1 MKATIETIREIVKVL
16 TADEQQL
23 LKDTIKHGYW
33 GDASAAFVDE
43 ELGDIITIAAE
54 IYITNDAKKGGH
66 FSGRRVSAM
75 FRSIYKKMCSACD
88 NQAGIHLSH
97 CSDWWADGSGD
108 VLMLRADENAAWR
121 KWAKEPIQP
130 EEPKNEERLTDAIN
144 ACLAKQNSQNRKT
157 NSTMKTYRINQF
169 KTKEAVMDAI
179 IEVFK
184 RREDWTEAEARRT
197 GINPE
202 PTFKAQKAYDLAFQS
217 MGGNSFR
224 PGEYQKSKREMVD
237 YLNNME
243 SLFRDARLKW
253 FRFYTQHTYLST
265 DAGKSEREALLKKIN
280 VYNASIEGLT
290 NNFSRELLE
299 FLEKNRNCVDWRVA
313 RYSEDSVTFGLVDAA
328 DNIDQQSLLTFYIDR
343 GVTGSDEPTLVTS
356 IQNQGRWSCEEV
368 GPQYVRYA
376 WMGLLL
382 LDDRLKSLKEAM
394 IGYGSG
400 VKQMTT
406 AISTANVQLR
416 ELGLADYEARFEE
429 YERQNW

>member
-1 MKATIETIREIVKVL
+1 
-16 TADEQQL
+16 
-23 LKDTIKHGYW
+23 
-33 GDASAAFVDE
+33 
-43 ELGDIITIAAE
+43 
-54 IYITNDAKKGGH
+54 
-66 FSGRRVSAM
+66 
-75 FRSIYKKMCSACD
+75 
-88 NQAGIHLSH
+88 
-97 CSDWWADGSGD
+97 
-108 VLMLRADENAAWR
+108 
-121 KWAKEPIQP
+121 
-130 EEPKNEERLTDAIN
+130 
-144 ACLAKQNSQNRKT
+144 
-157 NSTMKTYRINQF
+157 MKTYRINQF

-243 SLFRDARLKW
+243 SLFHDARLKW
-253 FRFYTQHTYLST
+253 FRFYAQHTYLST

-280 VYNASIEGLT
+280 VYNASIEELT

-313 RYSEDSVTFGLVDAA
+313 RYSENSVTFGLVDAA

-343 GVTGSDEPTLVTS
+343 GVTGNDEPTLVTS

>member
-1 MKATIETIREIVKVL
+1 
-16 TADEQQL
+16 
-23 LKDTIKHGYW
+23 
-33 GDASAAFVDE
+33 
-43 ELGDIITIAAE
+43 
-54 IYITNDAKKGGH
+54 
-66 FSGRRVSAM
+66 
-75 FRSIYKKMCSACD
+75 
-88 NQAGIHLSH
+88 
-97 CSDWWADGSGD
+97 
-108 VLMLRADENAAWR
+108 
-121 KWAKEPIQP
+121 
-130 EEPKNEERLTDAIN
+130 
-144 ACLAKQNSQNRKT
+144 
-157 NSTMKTYRINQF
+157 MKTYRINQF

-243 SLFRDARLKW
+243 SLFHDARLKW
-253 FRFYTQHTYLST
+253 FRFYAQHTYLST

-313 RYSEDSVTFGLVDAA
+313 RYSENSVTFGLVDAA

-416 ELGLADYEARFEE
+416 ELGLADCEARFEE

>member
-1 MKATIETIREIVKVL
+1 
-16 TADEQQL
+16 
-23 LKDTIKHGYW
+23 
-33 GDASAAFVDE
+33 
-43 ELGDIITIAAE
+43 
-54 IYITNDAKKGGH
+54 
-66 FSGRRVSAM
+66 
-75 FRSIYKKMCSACD
+75 
-88 NQAGIHLSH
+88 
-97 CSDWWADGSGD
+97 
-108 VLMLRADENAAWR
+108 
-121 KWAKEPIQP
+121 
-130 EEPKNEERLTDAIN
+130 
-144 ACLAKQNSQNRKT
+144 
-157 NSTMKTYRINQF
+157 MKTYRINQF

-243 SLFRDARLKW
+243 SLFHDARLKW
-253 FRFYTQHTYLST
+253 FRFYAQHTYLST

-343 GVTGSDEPTLVTS
+343 GVTGNDEPTLVTS

-406 AISTANVQLR
+406 AISTANIQLR
-416 ELGLADYEARFEE
+416 ELGLADCEARFEE

>member
-1 MKATIETIREIVKVL
+1 
-16 TADEQQL
+16 
-23 LKDTIKHGYW
+23 
-33 GDASAAFVDE
+33 
-43 ELGDIITIAAE
+43 
-54 IYITNDAKKGGH
+54 
-66 FSGRRVSAM
+66 
-75 FRSIYKKMCSACD
+75 
-88 NQAGIHLSH
+88 
-97 CSDWWADGSGD
+97 
-108 VLMLRADENAAWR
+108 
-121 KWAKEPIQP
+121 
-130 EEPKNEERLTDAIN
+130 
-144 ACLAKQNSQNRKT
+144 
-157 NSTMKTYRINQF
+157 MKTYRINQF

-243 SLFRDARLKW
+243 SLFHDARLKW
-253 FRFYTQHTYLST
+253 FRFYTQHNYLST

-343 GVTGSDEPTLVTS
+343 GVTGNDEPTLVTS

-382 LDDRLKSLKEAM
+382 LDDRLKSLKEVM
-394 IGYGSG
+394 VRYGSG

-416 ELGLADYEARFEE
+416 ELGLADCEARFEE

>member
-1 MKATIETIREIVKVL
+1 MKKYVV
-16 TADEQQL
+16 
-23 LKDTIKHGYW
+23 
-33 GDASAAFVDE
+33 
-43 ELGDIITIAAE
+43 
-54 IYITNDAKKGGH
+54 NH
-66 FSGRRVSAM
+66 FR
-75 FRSIYKKMCSACD
+75 
-88 NQAGIHLSH
+88 
-97 CSDWWADGSGD
+97 
-108 VLMLRADENAAWR
+108 
-121 KWAKEPIQP
+121 
-130 EEPKNEERLTDAIN
+130 
-144 ACLAKQNSQNRKT
+144 
-157 NSTMKTYRINQF
+157 
-169 KTKEAVMDAI
+169 TKEAVMDAI
-179 IEVFK
+179 IDVFK
-184 RREDWTEAEARRT
+184 RREDWCEYEARLN
-197 GINPE
+197 GVNPE
-202 PTFKAQKAYDLAFQS
+202 PEFRAQKAYDLAFQS
-217 MGGNSFR
+217 MGGNSFQ

-243 SLFRDARLKW
+243 SLFHDARLKW
-253 FRFYTQHTYLST
+253 FRFYTQRTYLST

-313 RYSEDSVTFGLVDAA
+313 RYSENSVTFGLVDAA

>member
-1 MKATIETIREIVKVL
+1 
-16 TADEQQL
+16 
-23 LKDTIKHGYW
+23 
-33 GDASAAFVDE
+33 
-43 ELGDIITIAAE
+43 
-54 IYITNDAKKGGH
+54 
-66 FSGRRVSAM
+66 
-75 FRSIYKKMCSACD
+75 
-88 NQAGIHLSH
+88 
-97 CSDWWADGSGD
+97 
-108 VLMLRADENAAWR
+108 
-121 KWAKEPIQP
+121 
-130 EEPKNEERLTDAIN
+130 
-144 ACLAKQNSQNRKT
+144 
-157 NSTMKTYRINQF
+157 MKTYRINQF

-253 FRFYTQHTYLST
+253 FRFYAQHTYLST

>member
-1 MKATIETIREIVKVL
+1 
-16 TADEQQL
+16 
-23 LKDTIKHGYW
+23 
-33 GDASAAFVDE
+33 
-43 ELGDIITIAAE
+43 
-54 IYITNDAKKGGH
+54 
-66 FSGRRVSAM
+66 
-75 FRSIYKKMCSACD
+75 
-88 NQAGIHLSH
+88 
-97 CSDWWADGSGD
+97 
-108 VLMLRADENAAWR
+108 
-121 KWAKEPIQP
+121 
-130 EEPKNEERLTDAIN
+130 
-144 ACLAKQNSQNRKT
+144 
-157 NSTMKTYRINQF
+157 MKTYRINQF

-224 PGEYQKSKREMVD
+224 PGEYQKSQREMVD

-253 FRFYTQHTYLST
+253 FRFYAQHTYLST

-416 ELGLADYEARFEE
+416 ELGLADCEARFEE

>member
-1 MKATIETIREIVKVL
+1 
-16 TADEQQL
+16 
-23 LKDTIKHGYW
+23 
-33 GDASAAFVDE
+33 
-43 ELGDIITIAAE
+43 
-54 IYITNDAKKGGH
+54 
-66 FSGRRVSAM
+66 
-75 FRSIYKKMCSACD
+75 
-88 NQAGIHLSH
+88 
-97 CSDWWADGSGD
+97 
-108 VLMLRADENAAWR
+108 
-121 KWAKEPIQP
+121 
-130 EEPKNEERLTDAIN
+130 
-144 ACLAKQNSQNRKT
+144 
-157 NSTMKTYRINQF
+157 MKTYRINQF

-184 RREDWTEAEARRT
+184 RREDWTEAEGRRT

-243 SLFRDARLKW
+243 SLFHDARLKW
-253 FRFYTQHTYLST
+253 FRFYAQHTYLST

-280 VYNASIEGLT
+280 VYNASIEELT

-416 ELGLADYEARFEE
+416 ELGLADCEARFEE

>member
-1 MKATIETIREIVKVL
+1 
-16 TADEQQL
+16 
-23 LKDTIKHGYW
+23 
-33 GDASAAFVDE
+33 
-43 ELGDIITIAAE
+43 
-54 IYITNDAKKGGH
+54 
-66 FSGRRVSAM
+66 
-75 FRSIYKKMCSACD
+75 
-88 NQAGIHLSH
+88 
-97 CSDWWADGSGD
+97 
-108 VLMLRADENAAWR
+108 
-121 KWAKEPIQP
+121 
-130 EEPKNEERLTDAIN
+130 
-144 ACLAKQNSQNRKT
+144 
-157 NSTMKTYRINQF
+157 MKTYRINQF

-253 FRFYTQHTYLST
+253 FRFYAQHTYLST
-265 DAGKSEREALLKKIN
+265 DASKSEREALLKKIN
-280 VYNASIEGLT
+280 VYNASIEELT

-343 GVTGSDEPTLVTS
+343 GVTGNDEPTLVTS

>member
-1 MKATIETIREIVKVL
+1 
-16 TADEQQL
+16 
-23 LKDTIKHGYW
+23 
-33 GDASAAFVDE
+33 
-43 ELGDIITIAAE
+43 
-54 IYITNDAKKGGH
+54 
-66 FSGRRVSAM
+66 
-75 FRSIYKKMCSACD
+75 
-88 NQAGIHLSH
+88 
-97 CSDWWADGSGD
+97 
-108 VLMLRADENAAWR
+108 
-121 KWAKEPIQP
+121 
-130 EEPKNEERLTDAIN
+130 
-144 ACLAKQNSQNRKT
+144 
-157 NSTMKTYRINQF
+157 MKTYRINQF

-253 FRFYTQHTYLST
+253 FRFYAQHTYLST

-280 VYNASIEGLT
+280 VYNASIEELT

-313 RYSEDSVTFGLVDAA
+313 RYSENSVTFGLVDAA

-416 ELGLADYEARFEE
+416 ELGLADCEARFEE

>member
-1 MKATIETIREIVKVL
+1 
-16 TADEQQL
+16 
-23 LKDTIKHGYW
+23 
-33 GDASAAFVDE
+33 
-43 ELGDIITIAAE
+43 
-54 IYITNDAKKGGH
+54 
-66 FSGRRVSAM
+66 
-75 FRSIYKKMCSACD
+75 
-88 NQAGIHLSH
+88 
-97 CSDWWADGSGD
+97 
-108 VLMLRADENAAWR
+108 
-121 KWAKEPIQP
+121 
-130 EEPKNEERLTDAIN
+130 
-144 ACLAKQNSQNRKT
+144 
-157 NSTMKTYRINQF
+157 
-169 KTKEAVMDAI
+169 MDAI

-184 RREDWTEAEARRT
+184 RREDWTEAEGRRT

-243 SLFRDARLKW
+243 SLFHDARLKW

-280 VYNASIEGLT
+280 VYNAAIEELT
-290 NNFSRELLE
+290 NRFSGDLAE
-299 FLEKNRNCVDWRVA
+299 FLEENRNCPDWRVA
-313 RYSEDSVTFGLVDAA
+313 RYSENSVTFGLVDAA
-328 DNIDQQSLLTFYIDR
+328 DNIEQSSLLTFYIDH
-343 GVTGSDEPTLVTS
+343 GVAGDEEPTLVTS
-356 IQNQGRWSCEEV
+356 VENTGRFSCEVV
-368 GPQYVRYA
+368 GVQYVRYA

-394 IGYGSG
+394 VRYGSG

>member
-1 MKATIETIREIVKVL
+1 
-16 TADEQQL
+16 
-23 LKDTIKHGYW
+23 
-33 GDASAAFVDE
+33 
-43 ELGDIITIAAE
+43 
-54 IYITNDAKKGGH
+54 
-66 FSGRRVSAM
+66 
-75 FRSIYKKMCSACD
+75 
-88 NQAGIHLSH
+88 
-97 CSDWWADGSGD
+97 
-108 VLMLRADENAAWR
+108 
-121 KWAKEPIQP
+121 
-130 EEPKNEERLTDAIN
+130 
-144 ACLAKQNSQNRKT
+144 
-157 NSTMKTYRINQF
+157 MKTYRINQF

-243 SLFRDARLKW
+243 SLFHDARLKW

-343 GVTGSDEPTLVTS
+343 GVTGNDEPTLVTS

-416 ELGLADYEARFEE
+416 ELGLADCEARFEE

>member
-1 MKATIETIREIVKVL
+1 
-16 TADEQQL
+16 
-23 LKDTIKHGYW
+23 
-33 GDASAAFVDE
+33 
-43 ELGDIITIAAE
+43 
-54 IYITNDAKKGGH
+54 
-66 FSGRRVSAM
+66 
-75 FRSIYKKMCSACD
+75 
-88 NQAGIHLSH
+88 
-97 CSDWWADGSGD
+97 
-108 VLMLRADENAAWR
+108 
-121 KWAKEPIQP
+121 
-130 EEPKNEERLTDAIN
+130 
-144 ACLAKQNSQNRKT
+144 
-157 NSTMKTYRINQF
+157 MKTYRINQF

-406 AISTANVQLR
+406 TISTANVQLR
-416 ELGLADYEARFEE
+416 ELGLADCEARFEE

>member
-1 MKATIETIREIVKVL
+1 
-16 TADEQQL
+16 
-23 LKDTIKHGYW
+23 
-33 GDASAAFVDE
+33 
-43 ELGDIITIAAE
+43 
-54 IYITNDAKKGGH
+54 
-66 FSGRRVSAM
+66 
-75 FRSIYKKMCSACD
+75 
-88 NQAGIHLSH
+88 
-97 CSDWWADGSGD
+97 
-108 VLMLRADENAAWR
+108 
-121 KWAKEPIQP
+121 
-130 EEPKNEERLTDAIN
+130 
-144 ACLAKQNSQNRKT
+144 
-157 NSTMKTYRINQF
+157 MKTYRINQF

-217 MGGNSFR
+217 MGGNSFQ
-224 PGEYQKSKREMVD
+224 PGVYQKSKREMVD

-253 FRFYTQHTYLST
+253 FRFYAQHTYLST

-416 ELGLADYEARFEE
+416 ELGLADCEARFEE

>member
-1 MKATIETIREIVKVL
+1 
-16 TADEQQL
+16 
-23 LKDTIKHGYW
+23 
-33 GDASAAFVDE
+33 
-43 ELGDIITIAAE
+43 
-54 IYITNDAKKGGH
+54 
-66 FSGRRVSAM
+66 
-75 FRSIYKKMCSACD
+75 
-88 NQAGIHLSH
+88 
-97 CSDWWADGSGD
+97 
-108 VLMLRADENAAWR
+108 
-121 KWAKEPIQP
+121 
-130 EEPKNEERLTDAIN
+130 
-144 ACLAKQNSQNRKT
+144 
-157 NSTMKTYRINQF
+157 MKTYRINQF

-356 IQNQGRWSCEEV
+356 IQNQGRWSCEEG

>member
-1 MKATIETIREIVKVL
+1 
-16 TADEQQL
+16 
-23 LKDTIKHGYW
+23 
-33 GDASAAFVDE
+33 
-43 ELGDIITIAAE
+43 
-54 IYITNDAKKGGH
+54 
-66 FSGRRVSAM
+66 
-75 FRSIYKKMCSACD
+75 
-88 NQAGIHLSH
+88 
-97 CSDWWADGSGD
+97 
-108 VLMLRADENAAWR
+108 
-121 KWAKEPIQP
+121 
-130 EEPKNEERLTDAIN
+130 
-144 ACLAKQNSQNRKT
+144 
-157 NSTMKTYRINQF
+157 MKTYRINQF

-243 SLFRDARLKW
+243 SLFHDARLKW

-400 VKQMTT
+400 LRRMTT
-406 AISTANVQLR
+406 AINTANVQLC

>member
-1 MKATIETIREIVKVL
+1 
-16 TADEQQL
+16 
-23 LKDTIKHGYW
+23 
-33 GDASAAFVDE
+33 
-43 ELGDIITIAAE
+43 
-54 IYITNDAKKGGH
+54 
-66 FSGRRVSAM
+66 
-75 FRSIYKKMCSACD
+75 
-88 NQAGIHLSH
+88 
-97 CSDWWADGSGD
+97 
-108 VLMLRADENAAWR
+108 
-121 KWAKEPIQP
+121 
-130 EEPKNEERLTDAIN
+130 
-144 ACLAKQNSQNRKT
+144 
-157 NSTMKTYRINQF
+157 MKTYRINQF

-253 FRFYTQHTYLST
+253 FRFYAQHTYLST

-313 RYSEDSVTFGLVDAA
+313 RYSENSVTFGLVDAA

-343 GVTGSDEPTLVTS
+343 GVTGNDEPTLVTS

-400 VKQMTT
+400 VKRMTT

>member
-1 MKATIETIREIVKVL
+1 
-16 TADEQQL
+16 
-23 LKDTIKHGYW
+23 
-33 GDASAAFVDE
+33 
-43 ELGDIITIAAE
+43 
-54 IYITNDAKKGGH
+54 
-66 FSGRRVSAM
+66 
-75 FRSIYKKMCSACD
+75 
-88 NQAGIHLSH
+88 
-97 CSDWWADGSGD
+97 
-108 VLMLRADENAAWR
+108 
-121 KWAKEPIQP
+121 
-130 EEPKNEERLTDAIN
+130 
-144 ACLAKQNSQNRKT
+144 
-157 NSTMKTYRINQF
+157 MKTYRINQF

-243 SLFRDARLKW
+243 SLFHDARLKW
-253 FRFYTQHTYLST
+253 FRFYAQHTYLST

-313 RYSEDSVTFGLVDAA
+313 RYSENSVTFGLVDVA

-416 ELGLADYEARFEE
+416 ELGLADCEARFEE

>member
-1 MKATIETIREIVKVL
+1 
-16 TADEQQL
+16 
-23 LKDTIKHGYW
+23 
-33 GDASAAFVDE
+33 
-43 ELGDIITIAAE
+43 
-54 IYITNDAKKGGH
+54 
-66 FSGRRVSAM
+66 
-75 FRSIYKKMCSACD
+75 
-88 NQAGIHLSH
+88 
-97 CSDWWADGSGD
+97 
-108 VLMLRADENAAWR
+108 
-121 KWAKEPIQP
+121 
-130 EEPKNEERLTDAIN
+130 
-144 ACLAKQNSQNRKT
+144 
-157 NSTMKTYRINQF
+157 MKTYRINQF

-224 PGEYQKSKREMVD
+224 PGVYQKSKREMVD

-243 SLFRDARLKW
+243 SLFHDARLKW

-416 ELGLADYEARFEE
+416 ELGLADCEAQFEE

>member
-1 MKATIETIREIVKVL
+1 
-16 TADEQQL
+16 
-23 LKDTIKHGYW
+23 
-33 GDASAAFVDE
+33 
-43 ELGDIITIAAE
+43 
-54 IYITNDAKKGGH
+54 
-66 FSGRRVSAM
+66 
-75 FRSIYKKMCSACD
+75 
-88 NQAGIHLSH
+88 
-97 CSDWWADGSGD
+97 
-108 VLMLRADENAAWR
+108 
-121 KWAKEPIQP
+121 
-130 EEPKNEERLTDAIN
+130 
-144 ACLAKQNSQNRKT
+144 
-157 NSTMKTYRINQF
+157 MKTYRINQF

-253 FRFYTQHTYLST
+253 FRFYAQHTYLST

-280 VYNASIEGLT
+280 VYNASIEELT

-313 RYSEDSVTFGLVDAA
+313 RYSENSVTFGLVDAA

-343 GVTGSDEPTLVTS
+343 GVTGNDEPTLVTS

>member
-1 MKATIETIREIVKVL
+1 
-16 TADEQQL
+16 
-23 LKDTIKHGYW
+23 
-33 GDASAAFVDE
+33 
-43 ELGDIITIAAE
+43 
-54 IYITNDAKKGGH
+54 
-66 FSGRRVSAM
+66 
-75 FRSIYKKMCSACD
+75 
-88 NQAGIHLSH
+88 
-97 CSDWWADGSGD
+97 
-108 VLMLRADENAAWR
+108 
-121 KWAKEPIQP
+121 
-130 EEPKNEERLTDAIN
+130 
-144 ACLAKQNSQNRKT
+144 
-157 NSTMKTYRINQF
+157 MKTYRINQF

-243 SLFRDARLKW
+243 SLFHDARLKW

-382 LDDRLKSLKEAM
+382 LDDCLKSLKEAM

>member
-1 MKATIETIREIVKVL
+1 
-16 TADEQQL
+16 
-23 LKDTIKHGYW
+23 
-33 GDASAAFVDE
+33 
-43 ELGDIITIAAE
+43 
-54 IYITNDAKKGGH
+54 
-66 FSGRRVSAM
+66 
-75 FRSIYKKMCSACD
+75 
-88 NQAGIHLSH
+88 
-97 CSDWWADGSGD
+97 
-108 VLMLRADENAAWR
+108 
-121 KWAKEPIQP
+121 
-130 EEPKNEERLTDAIN
+130 
-144 ACLAKQNSQNRKT
+144 
-157 NSTMKTYRINQF
+157 MKTYRINQF

-343 GVTGSDEPTLVTS
+343 GVTGNDEPTLVTS

-400 VKQMTT
+400 VKRMTT

-416 ELGLADYEARFEE
+416 ELGLADCEARFEE

>member
-1 MKATIETIREIVKVL
+1 
-16 TADEQQL
+16 
-23 LKDTIKHGYW
+23 
-33 GDASAAFVDE
+33 
-43 ELGDIITIAAE
+43 
-54 IYITNDAKKGGH
+54 
-66 FSGRRVSAM
+66 
-75 FRSIYKKMCSACD
+75 
-88 NQAGIHLSH
+88 
-97 CSDWWADGSGD
+97 
-108 VLMLRADENAAWR
+108 
-121 KWAKEPIQP
+121 
-130 EEPKNEERLTDAIN
+130 
-144 ACLAKQNSQNRKT
+144 
-157 NSTMKTYRINQF
+157 MKTYRINQF

-243 SLFRDARLKW
+243 SLFHDARLKW
-253 FRFYTQHTYLST
+253 FRFYAQHTYLST

-343 GVTGSDEPTLVTS
+343 GVTGNDEPTLVTS

-416 ELGLADYEARFEE
+416 ELGLADCEARFEE

>member
-1 MKATIETIREIVKVL
+1 
-16 TADEQQL
+16 
-23 LKDTIKHGYW
+23 
-33 GDASAAFVDE
+33 
-43 ELGDIITIAAE
+43 
-54 IYITNDAKKGGH
+54 
-66 FSGRRVSAM
+66 
-75 FRSIYKKMCSACD
+75 
-88 NQAGIHLSH
+88 
-97 CSDWWADGSGD
+97 
-108 VLMLRADENAAWR
+108 
-121 KWAKEPIQP
+121 
-130 EEPKNEERLTDAIN
+130 
-144 ACLAKQNSQNRKT
+144 
-157 NSTMKTYRINQF
+157 MKTYRINQF

-243 SLFRDARLKW
+243 SLFHDARLKW
-253 FRFYTQHTYLST
+253 FRFYAQHTYLST

-313 RYSEDSVTFGLVDAA
+313 RYSENSVTFGLVDAA

-343 GVTGSDEPTLVTS
+343 GVTGNDEPTLVTS

-416 ELGLADYEARFEE
+416 ELGLAECEARFEE

>member
-1 MKATIETIREIVKVL
+1 
-16 TADEQQL
+16 
-23 LKDTIKHGYW
+23 
-33 GDASAAFVDE
+33 
-43 ELGDIITIAAE
+43 
-54 IYITNDAKKGGH
+54 
-66 FSGRRVSAM
+66 
-75 FRSIYKKMCSACD
+75 
-88 NQAGIHLSH
+88 
-97 CSDWWADGSGD
+97 
-108 VLMLRADENAAWR
+108 
-121 KWAKEPIQP
+121 
-130 EEPKNEERLTDAIN
+130 
-144 ACLAKQNSQNRKT
+144 
-157 NSTMKTYRINQF
+157 
-169 KTKEAVMDAI
+169 MDAI

-243 SLFRDARLKW
+243 SLFHDARLKW
-253 FRFYTQHTYLST
+253 FRFYAQHTYLST

-382 LDDRLKSLKEAM
+382 LDDCLKSLKEAM
-394 IGYGSG
+394 IRYGSG

-416 ELGLADYEARFEE
+416 ELGLADCEARFEE

>member
-1 MKATIETIREIVKVL
+1 
-16 TADEQQL
+16 
-23 LKDTIKHGYW
+23 
-33 GDASAAFVDE
+33 
-43 ELGDIITIAAE
+43 
-54 IYITNDAKKGGH
+54 
-66 FSGRRVSAM
+66 
-75 FRSIYKKMCSACD
+75 
-88 NQAGIHLSH
+88 
-97 CSDWWADGSGD
+97 
-108 VLMLRADENAAWR
+108 
-121 KWAKEPIQP
+121 
-130 EEPKNEERLTDAIN
+130 
-144 ACLAKQNSQNRKT
+144 
-157 NSTMKTYRINQF
+157 MKTYRINQF

-224 PGEYQKSKREMVD
+224 PGEYQKSKRKMVD

-243 SLFRDARLKW
+243 SLFHDARLKW

-416 ELGLADYEARFEE
+416 ELGLADCEARFEE

>member
-1 MKATIETIREIVKVL
+1 
-16 TADEQQL
+16 
-23 LKDTIKHGYW
+23 
-33 GDASAAFVDE
+33 
-43 ELGDIITIAAE
+43 
-54 IYITNDAKKGGH
+54 
-66 FSGRRVSAM
+66 
-75 FRSIYKKMCSACD
+75 
-88 NQAGIHLSH
+88 
-97 CSDWWADGSGD
+97 
-108 VLMLRADENAAWR
+108 
-121 KWAKEPIQP
+121 
-130 EEPKNEERLTDAIN
+130 
-144 ACLAKQNSQNRKT
+144 
-157 NSTMKTYRINQF
+157 MKTYRINQF

-243 SLFRDARLKW
+243 SLFHDARLKW
-253 FRFYTQHTYLST
+253 FRFYAQHTYLST

-313 RYSEDSVTFGLVDAA
+313 RYSENSVTFGLVDAA

-343 GVTGSDEPTLVTS
+343 GVTGNDEPTLVTS

-394 IGYGSG
+394 IGYRSG

-416 ELGLADYEARFEE
+416 ELGLADCEARFEE

>member
-1 MKATIETIREIVKVL
+1 
-16 TADEQQL
+16 
-23 LKDTIKHGYW
+23 
-33 GDASAAFVDE
+33 
-43 ELGDIITIAAE
+43 
-54 IYITNDAKKGGH
+54 
-66 FSGRRVSAM
+66 
-75 FRSIYKKMCSACD
+75 
-88 NQAGIHLSH
+88 
-97 CSDWWADGSGD
+97 
-108 VLMLRADENAAWR
+108 
-121 KWAKEPIQP
+121 
-130 EEPKNEERLTDAIN
+130 
-144 ACLAKQNSQNRKT
+144 
-157 NSTMKTYRINQF
+157 
-169 KTKEAVMDAI
+169 MDAI

-280 VYNASIEGLT
+280 VYNASIEELT

-313 RYSEDSVTFGLVDAA
+313 RYSENSVTFGLVDAEGK
-328 DNIDQQSLLTFYIDR
+328 IDQRSTLTFHIYR
-343 GVTGSDEPTLVTS
+343 GVTGNDEPTLVTAVE
-356 IQNQGRWSCEEV
+356 NQGRFSCEEV

-394 IGYGSG
+394 LVHRAAVSEIA
-400 VKQMTT
+400 T
-406 AISTANVQLR
+406 AISTANVKMQN
-416 ELGLADYEARFEE
+416 LGLEDFEAAWTAYESAHDYGRK
-429 YERQNW
+429 

>member
-1 MKATIETIREIVKVL
+1 
-16 TADEQQL
+16 
-23 LKDTIKHGYW
+23 
-33 GDASAAFVDE
+33 
-43 ELGDIITIAAE
+43 
-54 IYITNDAKKGGH
+54 
-66 FSGRRVSAM
+66 
-75 FRSIYKKMCSACD
+75 
-88 NQAGIHLSH
+88 
-97 CSDWWADGSGD
+97 
-108 VLMLRADENAAWR
+108 
-121 KWAKEPIQP
+121 
-130 EEPKNEERLTDAIN
+130 
-144 ACLAKQNSQNRKT
+144 
-157 NSTMKTYRINQF
+157 MKTYRINQF

-313 RYSEDSVTFGLVDAA
+313 RYSENSVTFGLVDVA

-356 IQNQGRWSCEEV
+356 IQNQGRWSCEGV

-400 VKQMTT
+400 VKRMTT

>member
-1 MKATIETIREIVKVL
+1 
-16 TADEQQL
+16 
-23 LKDTIKHGYW
+23 
-33 GDASAAFVDE
+33 
-43 ELGDIITIAAE
+43 
-54 IYITNDAKKGGH
+54 
-66 FSGRRVSAM
+66 
-75 FRSIYKKMCSACD
+75 
-88 NQAGIHLSH
+88 
-97 CSDWWADGSGD
+97 
-108 VLMLRADENAAWR
+108 
-121 KWAKEPIQP
+121 
-130 EEPKNEERLTDAIN
+130 
-144 ACLAKQNSQNRKT
+144 
-157 NSTMKTYRINQF
+157 MKTYRINQF

-253 FRFYTQHTYLST
+253 FRFYAQHTYLST

-400 VKQMTT
+400 LRRMTT
-406 AISTANVQLR
+406 AINTANVQLC

>member
-1 MKATIETIREIVKVL
+1 
-16 TADEQQL
+16 
-23 LKDTIKHGYW
+23 
-33 GDASAAFVDE
+33 
-43 ELGDIITIAAE
+43 
-54 IYITNDAKKGGH
+54 
-66 FSGRRVSAM
+66 
-75 FRSIYKKMCSACD
+75 
-88 NQAGIHLSH
+88 
-97 CSDWWADGSGD
+97 
-108 VLMLRADENAAWR
+108 
-121 KWAKEPIQP
+121 
-130 EEPKNEERLTDAIN
+130 
-144 ACLAKQNSQNRKT
+144 
-157 NSTMKTYRINQF
+157 MKTYRINQF

-416 ELGLADYEARFEE
+416 ELGLADYEAQFEE